1 MKIILNGKTEELL
14 EGIHSLSYE
23 NILAMA
29 GYNTERVL
37 TVVYS
42 KKVRD
47 GFQDGSVAPGE
58 AITSAE
64 GMIISV
70 ADTSNA

>member
-1 MKIILNGKTEELL
+1 MKIIVNGKTEELPDGVHAL
-14 EGIHSLSYE
+14 HYE
-23 NILAMA
+23 NIVAMA
-29 GYNTERVL
+29 GHNPERVL

-58 AITSAE
+58 AVTAAE

>member
-1 MKIILNGKTEELL
+1 MKIIVNGKTEELP
-14 EGIHSLSYE
+14 EGIHALSYE

-29 GYNTERVL
+29 GYSPERVL
-37 TVVYS
+37 TVAYS
-42 KKVRD
+42 KQVRD
-47 GFQDGSVAPGE
+47 GFKDGTVTRGE
-58 AITSAE
+58 AVTTAD

>member
-1 MKIILNGKTEELL
+1 MKIVLNGKTEELP
-14 EGIHSLSYE
+14 EGIHALAYE
-23 NILAMA
+23 NIVAMA
-29 GYNTERVL
+29 GYSPERVL

-47 GFQDGSVAPGE
+47 GFQDGSIAPGE
-58 AITSAE
+58 AVTTAD

>member
-1 MKIILNGKTEELL
+1 MKIIVNGKTEELP
-14 EGIHSLSYE
+14 EGVHALTYE
-23 NILAMA
+23 SIAVMA
-29 GYNTERVL
+29 GYSPKWIL
-37 TVVYS
+37 TMVYS

-47 GFQDGSVAPGE
+47 GFQDGSIAPGE
-58 AITSAE
+58 AVTTAE